1 MCAIFDV
8 DPCPCVVRGWVG
20 DYCNVSPYNEIR
32 GCLLCVFYSFWSM
45 LEYIIEHTT
54 GLKPRDDDLK
64 WAKRT
69 T

>member
-1 MCAIFDV
+1 MFPAH
-8 DPCPCVVRGWVG
+8 CVYATPMNER
-20 DYCNVSPYNEIR
+20 VSVSVTNQSSPFCR
-32 GCLLCVFYSFWSM
+32 FWST
-45 LEYIIEHTT
+45 LEFIIEHTT